1 VLRVVLEAAARE
13 LELERIAADGTTNFD
28 ASAHVTHS
36 EEDPNA
42 LTHEQVPAFL
52 AELKDSFPQHYPMA
66 FLGLATGL
74 PPSSLRPLRRKGDQV
89 GVLLDSAGCSYLARA
104 RHPSAHHVVARA
116 TLERDLPL
124 SEAQRA
130 KVEIAGST
138 AGTSWRSSTICSHS

>member
-89 GVLLDSAGCSYLARA
+89 GVLLDSAGCLSRTSSAPLCTSCCRTRNPRAGLAAERGA
-104 RHPSAHHVVARA
+104 AGKSGNRGFDGRHLLA
-116 TLERDLPL
+116 LINDLL
-124 SEAQRA
+124 A
-130 KVEIAGST
+130 
-138 AGTSWRSSTICSHS
+138 